1 MLIQIRK
8 HLKNKKAQS
17 TAEYAV
23 LLGLVIGAV
32 VTMQV
37 YVKRSLQAK
46 VKDASDLLTLQTGDV
61 SGHALATTEQYEPYY
76 LSREQRQT
84 LARDKTEKTVNVGGD
99 ATSTIGKTLTQDSI
113 VRYRAYE
120 EEAAPTP

>member
-46 VKDASDLLTLQTGDV
+46 IRNASDLITQQTGYV
-61 SGHALATTEQYEPYY
+61 NGHQLETTEQYEPYY

-84 LARDKTEKTVNVGGD
+84 LDRDKTEKTVDVGGE
-99 ATSTIGKTLTQDSI
+99 ATSTTGKTLTQDSI

-120 EEAAPTP
+120 KPKSTP

>member
-61 SGHALATTEQYEPYY
+61 SGKTLATTSQYEPYY

-84 LARDKTEKTVNVGGD
+84 LDRDKTEKTVNVGGE

-113 VRYRAYE
+113 VRYRAYQ
-120 EEAAPTP
+120 EAEPTP